1 MKIGILHPG
10 EMGAAIAASAC
21 NSGMDVYWCSEG
33 RSAATLERANS
44 LGLNALPSLQ
54 SLCDTCDLLISVCP
68 PHAALELAELVMA
81 CNFQGI
87 YADVNAV
94 SPTTVTT
101 IASKLEKA
109 GIEVVDGGII
119 GLPPVTRG
127 TTWLY
132 LSGKAAATVMDC
144 FDAGPLETEAL
155 SDRIGQASGLKICF
169 AANSKG
175 KAALH
180 TAILAA
186 ADNMGVRDALENQ
199 WDIFNPGFTAKSHGR
214 IRQVARK
221 SWRFTGEM
229 KEIAATLE
237 SNGLPREFFDAA
249 AEIYER
255 QITFKDVEKE
265 PAIEAILEMVR
276 ASRNTS

>member
-10 EMGAAIAASAC
+10 GMGAAIAASAC

-144 FDAGPLETEAL
+144 FDAGPLETEVL

>member
-144 FDAGPLETEAL
+144 FDAGPLETEVL

-199 WDIFNPGFTAKSHGR
+199 WDIFNPGFTAKSHER

-265 PAIEAILEMVR
+265 PAIEAILEMVK

>member
-1 MKIGILHPG
+1 
-10 EMGAAIAASAC
+10 MGAAIAASAC

-132 LSGKAAATVMDC
+132 LSGKAAAKVMDC
-144 FDAGPLETEAL
+144 FDAGPLETEVL

-175 KAALH
+175 TAALH

-265 PAIEAILEMVR
+265 PAIEAILEMVK

>member
-132 LSGKAAATVMDC
+132 LSGKTAATVMDC
-144 FDAGPLETEAL
+144 FDAGPLETEVL

-265 PAIEAILEMVR
+265 PAIEAILEMVK

>member
-144 FDAGPLETEAL
+144 FDAGPLETEVL

-175 KAALH
+175 TAALH

-186 ADNMGVRDALENQ
+186 ADNMGVRGALENQ
-199 WDIFNPGFTAKSHGR
+199 WDIFNPGFTAKSHVR

-265 PAIEAILEMVR
+265 PAIEAILEMVK

>member
-101 IASKLEKA
+101 IASKLEKT

-144 FDAGPLETEAL
+144 FDAGPLETEVL

-175 KAALH
+175 TAALH

-265 PAIEAILEMVR
+265 PAIEAILEMVK

>member
-144 FDAGPLETEAL
+144 FDAGPLETEVL

-175 KAALH
+175 TAALH

-199 WDIFNPGFTAKSHGR
+199 WDIFNPGFTAKSHER

-265 PAIEAILEMVR
+265 PAIEAILEMVK

>member
-144 FDAGPLETEAL
+144 FDAGPLETVVL

-265 PAIEAILEMVR
+265 PAIEAILEMVK

>member
-144 FDAGPLETEAL
+144 FDAGPLETEVL

-199 WDIFNPGFTAKSHGR
+199 WDIFNPGFTAKSHER

-221 SWRFTGEM
+221 SWRFTAEM

-265 PAIEAILEMVR
+265 PAIEAILEMVK

>member
-10 EMGAAIAASAC
+10 GMGAAIAASAC

-81 CNFQGI
+81 CNFRGI

-132 LSGKAAATVMDC
+132 LSGKAAAKVMDC
-144 FDAGPLETEAL
+144 FDAGPLETEVL
-155 SDRIGQASGLKICF
+155 SDRIGEASGLKICF

-175 KAALH
+175 TAALH

-186 ADNMGVRDALENQ
+186 ADNIGVRDALENQ
-199 WDIFNPGFTAKSHGR
+199 WDIFNPGFTAKSHER

>member
-144 FDAGPLETEAL
+144 FDAGPLETEVL
-155 SDRIGQASGLKICF
+155 SDRIGEASGLKICF

-175 KAALH
+175 TAALH

-199 WDIFNPGFTAKSHGR
+199 WDIFNPGFTAKSHER

-265 PAIEAILEMVR
+265 PAIEAILEMVK

>member
-175 KAALH
+175 TAALH

-199 WDIFNPGFTAKSHGR
+199 WDIYNPEFTAKSHGR
-214 IRQVARK
+214 ICQVARK

-237 SNGLPREFFDAA
+237 NNGLPREFFDAA

-265 PAIEAILEMVR
+265 PAIEAILEMVK

>member
-144 FDAGPLETEAL
+144 FDAGPLETEVL

-175 KAALH
+175 TAALH

-186 ADNMGVRDALENQ
+186 ADNMGVRGALENQ

-237 SNGLPREFFDAA
+237 NNGLPREFFDAA

-265 PAIEAILEMVR
+265 PAIEAILEMVK